1 MADDQRV
8 LRDERV
14 SEKRKPDEFVALYG
28 LNSGT
33 SVSRSLV
40 EHGVQEGAFKKLKV
54 ETTCSST
61 LGSAGLST
69 IVGTETGGSGT
80 PTATA
85 VNCPPTPA
93 RRRHRT
99 TFTQEQLQE
108 LEAAFA
114 KSHYPDIYCREELA
128 RITKL
133 NEARIQVWFQN
144 RRAKYRKQ
152 EKQLQKALASP
163 SILPSCN
170 GAMMRNIYSSASPTP
185 RPYQYTHH
193 SPINSVGAARYQP
206 MTAASYPPMATQP
219 FSMSHAAAHNMA
231 VMRQEHEEDWYNKG
245 FLRMNSAPHPNLPA
259 PMLQYQT

>member
-1 MADDQRV
+1 MAEDQRV
-8 LRDERV
+8 LRDERI
-14 SEKRKPDEFVALYG
+14 SDKRKPDDFVAIYG

-54 ETTCSST
+54 ETTCSSS
-61 LGSAGLST
+61 LGSLGLST
-69 IVGTETGGSGT
+69 VVGAGTGGSGAS
-80 PTATA
+80 ATGIA
-85 VNCPPTPA
+85 NCPPTPA

-152 EKQLQKALASP
+152 EKQLQKALATP

-170 GAMMRNIYSSASPTP
+170 GAMMRNIYSSASPTT
-185 RPYQYTHH
+185 RSYQYPHH
-193 SPINSVGAARYQP
+193 NNSVGMARYQP
-206 MTAASYPPMATQP
+206 MAAASYPPMATQP

-231 VMRQEHEEDWYNKG
+231 VMRQDHEEDWYNKG
-245 FLRMNSAPHPNLPA
+245 FLRMNTAPHPNLPA